1 MNAKVIIEKGIPMA
15 VGLCSCAVV
24 EGLLKQ
30 HVPCKEEI
38 LSKIARRVGIF
49 GIGCVVSSMVTEQVE
64 SEVSS
69 IMEIVEPLIEACKKD
84 EPATVKNVEERDIPF
99 TYLSTDEDGDAESRT
114 FVSSRIEEME
124 KRQNDLQAMAN
135 DIREKMKKVNMGD
148 KDIPKEEEDG
158 GSTEA

>member
-69 IMEIVEPLIEACKKD
+69 IMEIIEPLVEACKKD

-99 TYLSTDEDGDAESRT
+99 TYLSTDQDGDTEANVY
-114 FVSSRIEEME
+114 VSSRIEDVE
-124 KRQNDLQAMAN
+124 KRQEELRAMAD
-135 DIREKMKKVNMGD
+135 DIREKLKVSVTD
-148 KDIPKEEEDG
+148 QDIPKEEANG